1 MDLSKYEGKH
11 VRIRDIYGSVFTGI
25 AGYGNYEFLMHE
37 YGGDEDGIF
46 IEDCLVYN
54 SQIASIEEITVH
66 GTAEL
71 WTERMT
77 LRRYC
82 PEDAEFLAAEIRKR
96 VQVKD
101 ILISTIGCVVGSH
114 TGPGTVA
121 LFFWGDERTE

>member
-66 GTAEL
+66 GTVISSIDAICEL
-71 WTERMT
+71 
-77 LRRYC
+77 
-82 PEDAEFLAAEIRKR
+82 
-96 VQVKD
+96 
-101 ILISTIGCVVGSH
+101 
-114 TGPGTVA
+114 
-121 LFFWGDERTE
+121 

>member
-1 MDLSKYEGKH
+1 MMITAGPIHRKNKTHAWITRPLPVRKTYRTAKHKSESEFKMDLSKYEGKH

-71 WTERMT
+71 WT
-77 LRRYC
+77 
-82 PEDAEFLAAEIRKR
+82 DIR
-96 VQVKD
+96 D
-101 ILISTIGCVVGSH
+101 GILTRH
-114 TGPGTVA
+114 RKWPG
-121 LFFWGDERTE
+121 RP